1 MARPT
6 DYFADVSKTDMM
18 RVVVA
23 MAGELYA
30 LSDRVAGLEAILR
43 ENGIA
48 TDALDA
54 PAEPAALDP
63 ARTAERDAFVRR
75 LFGPLAEAPSG
86 GGAG

>member
-1 MARPT
+1 MAQPT
-6 DYFADVSKTDMM
+6 DYFADVSKSDMM

-30 LSDRVAGLEAILR
+30 LGDRVAGLEAILR
-43 ENGIA
+43 AHDIP

-63 ARTAERDAFVRR
+63 ARTAERDAFVQR
-75 LFGPLAEAPSG
+75 LFGAMVDAPAAD
-86 GGAG
+86 GA

>member
-30 LSDRVAGLEAILR
+30 LSDRVAGLETILR
-43 ENGIA
+43 ENGIS